1 MSTAEL
7 CNQEN
12 DEMTDVMQRIFSF
25 LFACI
30 YIYVLHIFF
39 LWYENDWTVRMNPA
53 FINMEPASY
62 EIQLLKVSWKLE
74 ADHQICHLQRKAFI
88 EFFAD

>member
-12 DEMTDVMQRIFSF
+12 DEITEIFSF
-25 LFACI
+25 LFACT

-39 LWYENDWTVRMNPA
+39 LWYENDWTVMMKPG
-53 FINMEPASY
+53 FINMEPACY
-62 EIQLLKVSWKLE
+62 DVQLLKVSWKLE
-74 ADHQICHLQRKAFI
+74 ADHQICHVQRKAFI